1 MVDRANEKPFT
12 ISPIQHNNTMKN
24 VKRNIRKLS
33 RSGFS
38 LIEMLLVIA
47 IIGIIAAIAI
57 PSIGNVN
64 ESAREASA
72 QRNAQNIVSVF
83 STGQAAG
90 AAWTDPTADSTV
102 ALTTTVGTVI
112 TGKLPTEGIFSGKMF
127 KMSEIPTADR
137 ARAATYL
144 RWDSV
149 NKILSYDQTKRP

>member
-1 MVDRANEKPFT
+1 
-12 ISPIQHNNTMKN
+12 MKITP
-24 VKRNIRKLS
+24 VHIRKLAPL
-33 RSGFS
+33 GFS

-64 ESAREASA
+64 EAAREASA

-90 AAWTDPTADSTV
+90 AAWTNPTADSTA
-102 ALTTTVGTVI
+102 ALTTTVATVI

-127 KMSEIPTADR
+127 KMSQIPSADQG
-137 ARAATYL
+137 RAATYL
-144 RWDSV
+144 RWDAT